1 MSNLEDEKLSLIVS
15 IMTYRGLRIGAFK
28 SLSIRGE
35 NFKAV
40 SKGKEYKG
48 TFGPEIIARIT
59 ELKLPLPSP
68 FADIDT
74 VSLKSKVKYEVEK
87 MYLAGKIKAPYSAH
101 DFRHYFA
108 ATEYQKDHD
117 IYRVSKLLNHA
128 SIAVTETYLKS
139 INVIL

>member
-1 MSNLEDEKLSLIVS
+1 
-15 IMTYRGLRIGAFK
+15 
-28 SLSIRGE
+28 
-35 NFKAV
+35 
-40 SKGKEYKG
+40 
-48 TFGPEIIARIT
+48 
-59 ELKLPLPSP
+59 
-68 FADIDT
+68 
-74 VSLKSKVKYEVEK
+74 
-87 MYLAGKIKAPYSAH
+87 MYLAGKIKAH